1 MTMESGARMAQA
13 VAALRAI
20 GAELAEVTH
29 ELGLASA
36 EVEYDAKDGEVSM
49 RGYDE
54 RMRMRMGFTVGGER
68 HE

>member
-20 GAELAEVTH
+20 GAELAEIAG
-29 ELGLASA
+29 ELGLANA

-54 RMRMRMGFTVGGER
+54 RMRMRMGFTVGGGADE
-68 HE
+68 